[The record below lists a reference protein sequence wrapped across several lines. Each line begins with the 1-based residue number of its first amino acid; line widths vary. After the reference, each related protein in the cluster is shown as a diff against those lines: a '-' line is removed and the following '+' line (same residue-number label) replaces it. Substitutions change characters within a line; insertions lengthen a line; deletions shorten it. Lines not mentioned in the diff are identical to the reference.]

1 MLKGLSRDTLTNPVT
16 LASFIDAGTK
26 NLTLDKDFSV
36 ADLRSEAFG
45 MRDIRGNDIVFI
57 TAPFSGFGT
66 SPVGGSIDIVDQP
79 RMQDLSVALRSDD
92 MASFPAGKQIP

>member
-1 MLKGLSRDTLTNPVT
+1 M
-16 LASFIDAGTK
+16 
-26 NLTLDKDFSV
+26 
-36 ADLRSEAFG
+36 ADLRSQAFG
-45 MRDIRGNDIVFI
+45 MRGIRGKDIVFI

-66 SPVGGSIDIVDQP
+66 SPVGGSIDVVDEP